1 MPPKTLQVKLV
12 KSPIGFE
19 KRQRA
24 TLRALGLRKLHQT
37 VEKQDTPAIRGM
49 ITAVSHLIT
58 VETSE

>member
-1 MPPKTLQVKLV
+1 MPPKTLQVKLI

-58 VETSE
+58 VETNE